1 MKFTK
6 IAFKNCLICLIGF
19 FFFSKCNHDRPAYL
33 DSGLSV
39 DQRVDDLVSRMTLE
53 EKISQLSHFAPGIP
67 HLGVVS
73 YNPIFQNPLGP
84 TSIGEEIIPTSQ
96 KDYEEN
102 EYWKHIG
109 PLGEAHYMDGGYW
122 NEALHGVAR
131 AGRATS
137 FPQCIGMGATWN
149 PELIEQMAQVIGIE
163 ARIHHNEYGKKLTYW
178 SPNINI
184 LRDPR
189 WGRNEESY
197 SEDPYLLSKMAVA
210 YVKGLQGND
219 DNYLQAVATVKHF
232 VANNSEFNRHS
243 GSSDIDERFLREY
256 YLPAFKAAV
265 IEGKVQ
271 SVMSAYNAVNGVP
284 ASVNK
289 WLLDS
294 VLRQEWGFAGYV
306 VSDCGAISDI
316 PNVHKYE
323 KNKPKA
329 VAMAVI
335 AGTDL
340 ECETCETEEFMYDS
354 YLRKG
359 FDEGYIQESHIDKAI
374 KRLLKVRIKLGEFD
388 QPGSVPFDTI
398 SLDVLESPAH
408 QELALEVARQSM
420 VLLKNENSILPMST
434 SINRLAVIGPNADVV

>member
-1 MKFTK
+1 
-6 IAFKNCLICLIGF
+6 
-19 FFFSKCNHDRPAYL
+19 
-33 DSGLSV
+33 
-39 DQRVDDLVSRMTLE
+39 
-53 EKISQLSHFAPGIP
+53 
-67 HLGVVS
+67 
-73 YNPIFQNPLGP
+73 
-84 TSIGEEIIPTSQ
+84 
-96 KDYEEN
+96 
-102 EYWKHIG
+102 
-109 PLGEAHYMDGGYW
+109 
-122 NEALHGVAR
+122 
-131 AGRATS
+131 
-137 FPQCIGMGATWN
+137 
-149 PELIEQMAQVIGIE
+149 
-163 ARIHHNEYGKKLTYW
+163 
-178 SPNINI
+178 
-184 LRDPR
+184 
-189 WGRNEESY
+189 
-197 SEDPYLLSKMAVA
+197 MAVA

-294 VLRQEWGFAGYV
+294 VRQEWGFAGYV

-374 KRLLKVRIKLGEFD
+374 KKV
-388 QPGSVPFDTI
+388 V
-398 SLDVLESPAH
+398 
-408 QELALEVARQSM
+408 
-420 VLLKNENSILPMST
+420 
-434 SINRLAVIGPNADVV
+434 